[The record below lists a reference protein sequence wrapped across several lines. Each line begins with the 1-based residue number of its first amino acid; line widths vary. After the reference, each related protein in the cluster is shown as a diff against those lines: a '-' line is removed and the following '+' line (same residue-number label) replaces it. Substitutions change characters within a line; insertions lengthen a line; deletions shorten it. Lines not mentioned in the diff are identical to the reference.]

1 MKDYFFILFLS
12 LAVVAGCE
20 SKTEVSNLQT
30 GEENSSD
37 SVVDQAA
44 DQETSDGQS
53 EKVAAT
59 EMPEADASPDQ
70 VCRIF
75 MNLLRDENTESAN
88 RLFTRKARVLTM
100 QYDLPLTFPGES
112 NDRFSVGDAKFATSK
127 EELAQVV
134 CKIEGTDDQDSS
146 SEIGWMLK
154 RGAHGWRICGM
165 LLPLAEGEPVMDFI
179 SFENASDLDRIKA
192 LLTSDLDGN
201 NNLQAIVSPAIDST
215 QTN

>member
-100 QYDLPLTFPGES
+100 QMTCRLLFPA
-112 NDRFSVGDAKFATSK
+112 NRT
-127 EELAQVV
+127 
-134 CKIEGTDDQDSS
+134 
-146 SEIGWMLK
+146 
-154 RGAHGWRICGM
+154 
-165 LLPLAEGEPVMDFI
+165 
-179 SFENASDLDRIKA
+179 
-192 LLTSDLDGN
+192 
-201 NNLQAIVSPAIDST
+201 IDSVLAMRNLRP
-215 QTN
+215 QKKNWLRSFVKLKVRMIRIRAQKLAGC

>member
-1 MKDYFFILFLS
+1 MRDHFFVLCLS
-12 LAVVAGCE
+12 LAVVAGCQ
-20 SKTEVSNLQT
+20 SKSEVSNPQT
-30 GEENSSD
+30 GEENSSA
-37 SVVDQAA
+37 SVENAA

-53 EKVAAT
+53 EKVASS
-59 EMPEADASPDQ
+59 EVPEADASPDQ

-75 MNLLRDENTESAN
+75 MNLLRDENTEFAN

-100 QYDLPLTFPGES
+100 QYDLPLTFPGEP

-179 SFENASDLDRIKA
+179 SFENASDLDRVKA
-192 LLTSDLDGN
+192 MLTSDLGGS
-201 NNLQAIVSPAIDST
+201 NNLQAIVSPTSDST